1 MQPDASRVLITGGG
15 SGIGRALAIEASR
28 AGAEVA
34 ICGRRADALEETASL
49 MDAPPHVLAIQADL
63 TTAPDR
69 AYVIDAVAHHW
80 GSLDILV
87 NNAGVI
93 EGGAHETLDE
103 AAIERMFA
111 TNVLAPMALTR
122 SAFPLLMAGTGRQR
136 RVVNIG
142 SVFGD
147 IAYPEFAAYSASK
160 FALRGFSSAL
170 SREWR
175 AHGIDVT
182 YAAPRA
188 TRTDAAAAF
197 SGLIAKGG
205 MSLDTPEAVARRIWS
220 AIRAGRRRVYPAGP
234 ERFFILLQSLAPSL
248 VDRALSAK
256 PTRTQQIV
264 PSQITTQGSRS

>member
-1 MQPDASRVLITGGG
+1 MRPDALRVLITGGG

-34 ICGRRADALEETASL
+34 ICGRRTDALEETASL
-49 MDAPPHVLAIQADL
+49 MDAPSEVLAIQADL
-63 TTAPDR
+63 TIPSDR
-69 AYVIDAVAHHW
+69 AYVIDTVAHHW
-80 GSLDILV
+80 GSLDILI
-87 NNAGVI
+87 NNAGVV
-93 EGGAHETLDE
+93 EGGAHETIDD
-103 AAIERMFA
+103 ATTERMFA

-122 SAFPLLMAGTGRQR
+122 NAFPLLMASTGRER

-197 SGLIAKGG
+197 SGLIEKGG
-205 MSLDTPEAVARRIWS
+205 MSLDAPEAVAHRIWS

-248 VDRALSAK
+248 VDRALSVKPAK
-256 PTRTQQIV
+256 TAAAS
-264 PSQITTQGSRS
+264 PSAISTQGSRS

>member
-1 MQPDASRVLITGGG
+1 MRPDALRVLITGGG

-34 ICGRRADALEETASL
+34 VCGRRAEALEETASL
-49 MDAPPHVLAIQADL
+49 MDASSGVLMIPADL
-63 TTAPDR
+63 TIPSDR
-69 AYVIDAVAHHW
+69 AHVIDTVARHW

-87 NNAGVI
+87 NNAGVV
-93 EGGAHETLDE
+93 EGGAHEILDDTTT
-103 AAIERMFA
+103 ERMFA
-111 TNVLAPMALTR
+111 TNVLAPMALTK
-122 SAFPLLMAGTGRQR
+122 SAFPLLMASTGRQK

-197 SGLIAKGG
+197 SGLIAKNG

-234 ERFFILLQSLAPSL
+234 ERLFILLQSLAPSL

-256 PTRTQQIV
+256 PARKQQV
-264 PSQITTQGSRS
+264 APSQVTTQGSRS

>member
-1 MQPDASRVLITGGG
+1 MPPDAPRVLITGGG

-28 AGAEVA
+28 SGAEVA
-34 ICGRRADALEETASL
+34 ICGRRADALEETANLTQS
-49 MDAPPHVLAIQADL
+49 PSKVLAIQADL
-63 TTAPDR
+63 TIPSDR
-69 AYVIDAVAHHW
+69 AYVINAVAHHW

-87 NNAGVI
+87 NNAGIV
-93 EGGAHETLDE
+93 EGGAHESLDD
-103 AAIERMFA
+103 AATERMFA

-122 SAFPLLMAGTGRQR
+122 CAFPLLMARPGRQR

-197 SGLIAKGG
+197 SSLIEKGG
-205 MSLDTPEAVARRIWS
+205 MSLDTPDAVARRIWS
-220 AIRAGRRRVYPAGP
+220 AIRTGRRRVYPAGP

-248 VDRALSAK
+248 VDRALSVKPAK
-256 PTRTQQIV
+256 TAAAS
-264 PSQITTQGSRS
+264 PSPITTQGSRS

>member
-1 MQPDASRVLITGGG
+1 MRPDAPHVLITGGG

-28 AGAEVA
+28 TGAEVA

-49 MDAPPHVLAIQADL
+49 MNTPSEVLTIQADL
-63 TTAPDR
+63 TLASGR
-69 AYVIDAVAHHW
+69 ADVIDAVARHW
-80 GSLDILV
+80 GHLDILV
-87 NNAGVI
+87 NNAGVV
-93 EGGAHETLDE
+93 EGGAHEILDDTTT
-103 AAIERMFA
+103 ERMFA
-111 TNVLAPMALTR
+111 TNVLAPMALTK
-122 SAFPLLMAGTGRQR
+122 SAFPLLMASTGRQK

-142 SVFGD
+142 SVFGE

-197 SGLIAKGG
+197 SGLIARTG
-205 MSLDTPEAVARRIWS
+205 MSLDTPDAVARRIWT

-234 ERFFILLQSLAPSL
+234 ERLFILLQSLAPAL
-248 VDRALSAK
+248 IDRALSTKPAK
-256 PTRTQQIV
+256 TQGAG
-264 PSQITTQGSRS
+264 PSPITTQGSHS